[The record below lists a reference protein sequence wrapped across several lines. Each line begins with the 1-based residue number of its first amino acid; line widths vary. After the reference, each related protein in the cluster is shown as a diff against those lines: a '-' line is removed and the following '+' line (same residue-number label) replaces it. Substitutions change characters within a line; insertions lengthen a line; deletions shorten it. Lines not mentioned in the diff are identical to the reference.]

1 MTRTQLLTADLS
13 TLSTVVGIPTRN
25 EAATVAA
32 VARTA
37 DAGLREAFP
46 GGRNAVVLADNGSTD
61 GTVDRFRAT
70 PLASDRHVLESGSAG
85 TGKGTNVFALM
96 DHAAAVGA
104 DRLVLLDGDV
114 RSTEPA
120 WVGRLARAVDGDRPT
135 LAVPVYRRNRF
146 EANSTNH
153 LVRPLLA
160 AVYGTHL
167 QQPIGGEFAFNRAFL
182 RAAREWPRPA
192 SAALYGI
199 DVWLSGNALR
209 EGLRVV
215 EVPLGR
221 KLHNSPF
228 PKILSLPQ
236 QVLDA
241 LFAVAA
247 RSGAVRAS
255 APPLP
260 VPHEAVDTVATRQD
274 PAVVARITAAVLD
287 YLAAYRAEVVA
298 ALPSARGADPAPWGL
313 WIDTDRWPH
322 LLVDALERVGEGR
335 AEEAR
340 DHLLALFV
348 NRVFTFWAEIDGLD
362 SEGIDGLLDR
372 VAADTASI
380 ARSRGVTFTAPPPA
394 GPFSPGRWAGRQ

>member
-1 MTRTQLLTADLS
+1 MTGTELLTQ
-13 TLSTVVGIPTRN
+13 STVVGIPTRD

-37 DAGLREAFP
+37 DAGLRLAFP
-46 GGRNAVVLADNGSTD
+46 AGRNAVVLADNGSTD

-70 PLASDRHVLESGSAG
+70 PLAATRHVLESGRAG

-96 DHAAAVGA
+96 EHAAAVGA

-114 RSTEPA
+114 RSSEPA
-120 WVGRLARAVDGDRPT
+120 WVGRLATAVDGDVPT

-160 AVYGTHL
+160 AVYGAHV

-182 RAAREWPRPA
+182 AAARHWPRPA
-192 SAALYGI
+192 SAHLYGI
-199 DVWLSGNALR
+199 DVWLTGNALR

-236 QVLDA
+236 QVLDS

-260 VPHEAVDTVATRQD
+260 VPHEAVDVAAVRQD
-274 PAVVARITAAVLD
+274 PAVVDRITAAVRD
-287 YLAAYRAEVVA
+287 YLGTYRDDVVA
-298 ALPSARGADPAPWGL
+298 TLPSVRGADPAPWGL

-335 AEEAR
+335 AGQAR

-362 SEGIDGLLDR
+362 PEGVDGLLDR

-380 ARSRGVTFTAPPPA
+380 AQLRAITFGAPPPD

>member
-1 MTRTQLLTADLS
+1 MTGTKLS
-13 TLSTVVGIPTRN
+13 TWSTVVGIPTRD
-25 EAATVAA
+25 EVATVAE

-37 DAGLREAFP
+37 DAGLRQAFP
-46 GGRNAVVLADNGSTD
+46 AGRNAVVLADNGSTD
-61 GTVDRFRAT
+61 GTVEEFRHTA
-70 PLASDRHVLESGSAG
+70 LAADRHVLRAGRAG
-85 TGKGTNVFALM
+85 TGKGTNVFNLM
-96 DHAAAVGA
+96 DHATAIGA

-114 RSTEPA
+114 RSGEPA
-120 WVGRLARAVDGDRPT
+120 WVGKLAAAVDGDRPT

-160 AVYGTHL
+160 AVYGAYVR
-167 QQPIGGEFAFNRAFL
+167 QPIGGEFAFNRAFL
-182 RAAREWPRPA
+182 RAARDWPRPA
-192 SAALYGI
+192 SAYLYGI
-199 DVWLSGNALR
+199 DVWLTGNALR

-247 RSGAVRAS
+247 RSGAVRAA

-260 VPHEAVDTVATRQD
+260 VPREAVDTVAAPQD
-274 PAVVARITAAVLD
+274 PATVRRITTAVLG
-287 YLAAYRAEVVA
+287 YLADHHDEVVA
-298 ALPSARGADPAPWGL
+298 TLPSARGARPAPWGL
-313 WIDTDRWPH
+313 SIDTDRWPH
-322 LLVDALERVGEGR
+322 LLVDALQRVGEGR
-335 AEEAR
+335 AEVAR
-340 DHLLALFV
+340 DHLMALFV

-362 SEGIDGLLDR
+362 SDGVDGLLDR
-372 VAADTASI
+372 VVTDTARI
-380 ARSRGVTFTAPPPA
+380 ARSRGITFGAPPPD

>member
-1 MTRTQLLTADLS
+1 MTDTLLTRES
-13 TLSTVVGIPTRN
+13 TTVVGIPTRN
-25 EAATVAA
+25 EATTVAA
-32 VARTA
+32 VARNA
-37 DAGLREAFP
+37 DTGLRQAYP
-46 GGRNAVVLADNGSTD
+46 AGRNAVVLADNGSTD
-61 GTVDRFRAT
+61 DTVEAFRAT
-70 PLASDRHVLESGSAG
+70 PLAADQRVIQSGGAG

-96 DHAAAVGA
+96 DHALSAGA

-114 RSTEPA
+114 RSSEPG
-120 WVGRLARAVDGDRPT
+120 WVGQLADAVGGDVPT

-160 AVYGTHL
+160 AVYGAHV

-182 RAAREWPRPA
+182 RAARGWPRPA
-192 SAALYGI
+192 SAYLYGI
-199 DVWLSGNALR
+199 DVWLTGNALR

-247 RSGAVRAS
+247 RSGEVRVS

-260 VPHEAVDTVATRQD
+260 VPHEAVDTAAVRQD
-274 PAVVARITAAVLD
+274 PAVVSRITGAVRG
-287 YLAAYRAEVVA
+287 YLAEYGDDVVA
-298 ALPSARGADPAPWGL
+298 TLPSARGAQPAPWGV
-313 WIDTDRWPH
+313 WVDTDRWPH
-322 LLVDALERVGEGR
+322 LLVDALERVGEGCFE
-335 AEEAR
+335 AAR
-340 DHLLALFV
+340 DHLMALFV
-348 NRVFTFWAEIDGLD
+348 NRVFTFWAEIEGLD

-372 VAADTASI
+372 VATDTASI
-380 ARSRGVTFTAPPPA
+380 AALRGIRFGAAPPDGPFTA
-394 GPFSPGRWAGRQ
+394 GRWAGRQ